1 MKRAVARKHQWR
13 PYDLRDE
20 DKEEQMKTRKKYKK
34 LKKKKKKSI
43 FRENG
48 CKCSSILCLGC

>member
-34 LKKKKKKSI
+34 LKKKKKSI